1 MDNKDVLKYCPR
13 CSGPAV
19 LEDSRK
25 IVCAGCG
32 FRLYLNDAAAVA
44 ALLFDGDGRLMTVR
58 RNEEPQAGLLD
69 LPGGFVEFGETAEE
83 ALSRELREELGI
95 TVCGIE
101 YYRSIPN
108 KYLYGGVLY
117 HTLDIFLKCRL
128 DGGADNKVR
137 PNDEIKE
144 IVYKFPKDISEDE
157 IAFDSMKKLIKS
169 LKLRPAGDA

>member
-1 MDNKDVLKYCPR
+1 MDNRDVLKYCPR

-19 LEDSRK
+19 LSDSRK

-32 FRLYLNDAAAVA
+32 FQMYLNNAAAVA
-44 ALLFDGDGRLMTVR
+44 ALLFDGEGRLMAVR
-58 RNEEPQAGLLD
+58 RNEEPQTGLLD

-83 ALSRELREELGI
+83 ALARELREELGI

-108 KYLYGGVLY
+108 NYLYGGVLY

-128 DGGADNKVR
+128 EDGADNKIR
-137 PNDEIKE
+137 TNDEIKDV
-144 IVYKFPKDISEDE
+144 VYKFPKDITEEE

-169 LKLRPAGDA
+169 LKIS

>member
-19 LEDSRK
+19 LTDSRK

-32 FRLYLNDAAAVA
+32 FQFYLNNAAAVA
-44 ALLFDGDGRLMTVR
+44 ALLFDGEGRLMTVR
-58 RNEEPQAGLLD
+58 RNEEPRAGLLD

-101 YYRSIPN
+101 YCRSIPN

-117 HTLDIFLKCRL
+117 HTLDIFLKCRFA
-128 DGGADNKVR
+128 DGVDNKIR
-137 PNDEIKE
+137 PNDEIRE
-144 IVYKFPKDISEDE
+144 IVYKSPKDIAEDE
-157 IAFDSMKKLIKS
+157 IAFDSMKRLIREKI
-169 LKLRPAGDA
+169 L

>member
-19 LEDSRK
+19 LTDSRK

-32 FRLYLNDAAAVA
+32 FQFYLNNAAAVA
-44 ALLFDGDGRLMTVR
+44 ALLFDGDGLLMTVR
-58 RNEEPQAGLLD
+58 RNEEPRAGLLD

-117 HTLDIFLKCRL
+117 HTLDIFLKCRFA
-128 DGGADNKVR
+128 DGVDNKIR
-137 PNDEIKE
+137 TNDEIRE
-144 IVYKFPKDISEDE
+144 IVYKSPNDISEDE
-157 IAFDSMKKLIKS
+157 IAFDSMKRLIREKI
-169 LKLRPAGDA
+169 L

>member
-1 MDNKDVLKYCPR
+1 MDNNKDVLKFCPR

-19 LEDSRK
+19 LADSRK

-32 FRLYLNDAAAVA
+32 FQMYINNAAAVA
-44 ALLFDGDGRLMTVR
+44 ALLFDGDGRLMAVR
-58 RNEEPQAGLLD
+58 RNDEPQAGLLD
-69 LPGGFVEFGETAEE
+69 LPGGFVEFDETAEE

-108 KYLYGGVLY
+108 KYLYGDVLY
-117 HTLDIFLKCRL
+117 HTLDIFLKCRFD
-128 DGGADNKVR
+128 DGVDNKIL
-137 PNDEIKE
+137 PNDEIRE
-144 IVYKFPKDISEDE
+144 IVYKFPKDIAEGE

-169 LKLRPAGDA
+169 LQK